1 MQAPHPLDRRG
12 ARLREAMD
20 LVGTVAL
27 LGVVPTLADMATTQS
42 GLPSEPFV
50 FFVHSY
56 FPVPEDESIVT
67 ARTTYGESF
76 AAAAAKDNVAG
87 VQFHP
92 EKSQEVGLTI
102 LRNFVAQ
109 VQGGELS

>member
-42 GLPSEPFV
+42 GLPSEPTLPLAYAV
-50 FFVHSY
+50 GGLLALGAAMLLVVSVRRESRRPEHS
-56 FPVPEDESIVT
+56 IAT
-67 ARTTYGESF
+67 LKLRTLWAEERG
-76 AAAAAKDNVAG
+76 
-87 VQFHP
+87 
-92 EKSQEVGLTI
+92 
-102 LRNFVAQ
+102 
-109 VQGGELS
+109 